1 MGDERCGTGYPRTY
15 LVSVETHEIGIVALL
30 PTLEEVIVYTG

>member
-1 MGDERCGTGYPRTY
+1 MGDKRCGAGYPWMY
-15 LVSVETHEIGIVALL
+15 LVGVETHEIGIVALL